1 MFLAAVSDTC
11 IEITRIDD
19 TRIDNTCIDN
29 TCIDDTYT
37 VKPNK
42 NAANRS
48 DI

>member
-1 MFLAAVSDTC
+1 MMFLAAVSDTC
-11 IEITRIDD
+11 IDNTRIDD
-19 TRIDNTCIDN
+19 TRIDN